1 MEKLNV
7 NFDKE
12 SDPALLGKIKR
23 GYDGL
28 GSTGVEIIKKV
39 KESES
44 ESVI

>member
-1 MEKLNV
+1 MLILIKSLIQLCW
-7 NFDKE
+7 E
-12 SDPALLGKIKR
+12 SKIKR